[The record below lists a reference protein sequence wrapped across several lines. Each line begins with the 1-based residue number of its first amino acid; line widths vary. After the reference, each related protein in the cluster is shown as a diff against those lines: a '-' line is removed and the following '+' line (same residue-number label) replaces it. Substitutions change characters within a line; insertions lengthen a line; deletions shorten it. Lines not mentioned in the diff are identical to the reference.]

1 MTKTEPIRILYME
14 NDVGLARL
22 VQKELERVGYVVDI
36 ACDGE
41 EGLTMY
47 DAGSYDVVLV
57 DKSMPVRDGLEVI
70 RMMASRGQLPPTI
83 MITGVGDELSA
94 VESMKQGAVD
104 YIVKDAEGGYL
115 KLLPSVIQR
124 ALHQQQAEKALKES
138 EEKWRSLVENAPNII
153 VIAARDGTI
162 QSVNHTLSGI
172 SVEEIVGK
180 KVYDYAVPEH
190 HSVIRETIERAFQAG
205 ETGHYKVKAVDTHGR
220 YSWQDTQVGAIKQD
234 GQVVTV
240 TLTATDITEKK
251 QAEEQ
256 VRYQAHLLENV
267 SDAVIST
274 DMNFVI
280 QSWNK
285 AAESMYGYE
294 AHEVLGKPLG
304 ELVKPEY
311 PDDTREGVIQKF
323 IENGYYEGEV
333 THHRKDGTPITI
345 WGSVSML
352 KDSDGNPVSAVSVN
366 RNITERKRAEEALR
380 EANLRLEK
388 TLAELQT
395 TQQQIIQQERL
406 RALGQMASGVA
417 HDFNNALTPI
427 LGYCQLIFMVPATLD
442 DKEKTMGYLKL
453 MNIAAKDAS
462 SIVTRLREFYRERAE
477 DEIFSPVDLNP
488 LVKQTIQLTEAK
500 WKDQAQSDGITINVR
515 TDLQKVPFI
524 NGNSS
529 ELRNT
534 LTNLIFNAVDAMK
547 RSFASPLRSEQE
559 NGTITIRTHLDND
572 FVVLEVSDTGIGMTD
587 EVQQRCFEPFF
598 STKDESG
605 TGLGLAMVHGI
616 IRRHEGTIDVLSK
629 PGEGT
634 TFIIR
639 LPISVEERA
648 ESEGRAA
655 ETTTRSMR
663 VLLVDDKPMVRD
675 VITKYLTTD
684 GHTVQ
689 TANNGREGLETFYK
703 GRFDLVITDKAMPDM
718 NGIQLAILIKQ
729 IAPNKPIIMLTGF
742 GDMMKMTGD
751 VPAEIDCLLSKP
763 VTLNDF
769 REALAKVIAEA

>member
-1 MTKTEPIRILYME
+1 MKGVIEESKIEPKDTIL
-14 NDVGLARL
+14 
-22 VQKELERVGYVVDI
+22 VVED
-36 ACDGE
+36 D
-41 EGLTMY
+41 EGLNRLIQKTLQRAGFSVEGALNGA
-47 DAGSYDVVLV
+47 DAIARVVENRNVILLLDYLLPDMTGMELIETLAKRECSVPSIIMTGHGS
-57 DKSMPVRDGLEVI
+57 EQI
-70 RMMASRGQLPPTI
+70 
-83 MITGVGDELSA
+83 A
-94 VESMKQGAVD
+94 VEMMKMGARD
-104 YIVKDAEGGYL
+104 YIVKDSAFIDI
-115 KLLPSVIQR
+115 LPRVVER
-124 ALHQQQAEKALKES
+124 VCDDLDKEK
-138 EEKWRSLVENAPNII
+138 RLV
-153 VIAARDGTI
+153 R
-162 QSVNHTLSGI
+162 
-172 SVEEIVGK
+172 
-180 KVYDYAVPEH
+180 
-190 HSVIRETIERAFQAG
+190 
-205 ETGHYKVKAVDTHGR
+205 
-220 YSWQDTQVGAIKQD
+220 
-234 GQVVTV
+234 
-240 TLTATDITEKK
+240 
-251 QAEEQ
+251 AEEQ
-256 VRYQAHLLENV
+256 LRYQASLLENV